1 MPEDMNEIFTEP
13 VPADE
18 DVSKEAIEDR
28 MLHADSVDEYKWM
41 PQDDEDG
48 RGKICH
54 ICGKETNDWA
64 GNPSM
69 WSLGLPYAGGNGKRR
84 CYHLGCVVKVIYEFE
99 EKNKK
104 ENENV

>member
-48 RGKICH
+48 RGKICQQ
-54 ICGKETNDWA
+54 A
-64 GNPSM
+64 
-69 WSLGLPYAGGNGKRR
+69 L
-84 CYHLGCVVKVIYEFE
+84 
-99 EKNKK
+99 
-104 ENENV
+104 